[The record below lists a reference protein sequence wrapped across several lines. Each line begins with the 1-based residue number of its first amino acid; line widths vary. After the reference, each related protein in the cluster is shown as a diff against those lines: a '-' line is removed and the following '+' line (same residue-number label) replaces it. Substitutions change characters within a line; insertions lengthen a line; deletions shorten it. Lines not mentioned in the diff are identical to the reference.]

1 MARRWSKY
9 DAPYSRCNKCG
20 WSGNDWAFKYQGLC
34 SKCYKRWR
42 KEKAEE
48 RKKLKIPNDNLEIA
62 PGLIVTRN
70 VKDRLS
76 KQAYSDVPH
85 TQIWHLAGTF
95 ELIGYLLSLAAMAV
109 LMFSYNAHPNFA
121 PFLVGFTVLGFVMAA
136 ISSRIQKV
144 ETDKWRPIVDA
155 RLEELARQ
163 RQMEIEEASAFYE
176 SSEWRL
182 LRQKIIDQQGR
193 ICQECNCPIVEDYDL
208 TVDHINPRSKFPD
221 QSLDVTNLRV
231 LCRSC
236 NAKKG
241 NRFPEELSDSD
252 QQNTK

>member
-1 MARRWSKY
+1 MAQRWSKY

-20 WSGNDWAFKYQGLC
+20 WSGNDWAFKYQGMC

-70 VKDRLS
+70 VKDRLT

-85 TQIWHLAGTF
+85 TQTWHLAGTF
-95 ELIGYLLSLAAMAV
+95 EIIGYLLSLAVMAV

-121 PFLVGFTVLGFVMAA
+121 PFLVGFTVLGFGMAA

-163 RQMEIEEASAFYE
+163 RQTKIEEASAFYE

-182 LRQKIIDQQGR
+182 LRQKVINQQGR
-193 ICQECNCPIVEDYDL
+193 ICQECNCHIVGDYDL

-221 QSLDVTNLRV
+221 QSLDATNLRV

-241 NRFPEELSDSD
+241 DRLSEELSDSN
-252 QQNTK
+252 QQDTK